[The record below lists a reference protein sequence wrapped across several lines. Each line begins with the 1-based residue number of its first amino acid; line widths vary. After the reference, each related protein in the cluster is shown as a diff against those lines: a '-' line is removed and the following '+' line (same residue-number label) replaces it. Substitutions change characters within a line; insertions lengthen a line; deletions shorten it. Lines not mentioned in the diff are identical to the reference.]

1 MQGLTKRQAQTLD
14 FIRQS
19 IEERGYPPTLR
30 EIGEF
35 MGIRSTNGVNDHL
48 RALERKGYLRREDMK
63 SRALRLV
70 RDYVTP
76 ASDGSNS
83 AGQDLT
89 PLGHHQDSFAHGDS
103 PAQGASGVQA
113 RPNNSQ
119 GVGAQGVGAQGVGA
133 QGNGAHRA
141 GFAGAGTPAG
151 ELGLGGD
158 DDNVVPIHVLG
169 RVAAGL
175 PLLAEQNVI
184 DTVRVDRMLVRGGRE
199 VFGLRV
205 QGDSMIDA
213 GILNGDY
220 IFVRKQSTAE
230 RGQIVVALIGEEA
243 TVKYY
248 YPERDYIRFQPANS
262 EMAPILVRAT
272 DFKPTMLLGVVVGVY
287 RRL

>member
-14 FIRQS
+14 YIRQS

-30 EIGEF
+30 EIGEY

-70 RDYVTP
+70 NNND
-76 ASDGSNS
+76 ADKAKS
-83 AGQDLT
+83 A
-89 PLGHHQDSFAHGDS
+89 S
-103 PAQGASGVQA
+103 PA
-113 RPNNSQ
+113 N
-119 GVGAQGVGAQGVGA
+119 
-133 QGNGAHRA
+133 
-141 GFAGAGTPAG
+141 
-151 ELGLGGD
+151 
-158 DDNVVPIHVLG
+158 DDNEDVVDVQVLG

-175 PLLAEQNVI
+175 PLLAEENVV

-205 QGDSMIDA
+205 QGDSMIEA

-248 YPERDYIRFQPANS
+248 YPERDYVRFQPANS
-262 EMAPILVRAT
+262 AMAPILVRAT
-272 DFKPTMLLGVVVGVY
+272 DFRPTMLLGTVVGVY